1 MPSRSLPTGRPDPS
15 LSLYQLMDPAVLA
28 DPYPLYKKLRE
39 TDPVHW
45 DPYLHAWV
53 VTGYQDCITVLH
65 KFSADRTPNP
75 EQIEAMGLEQLTPI
89 AQVMT
94 KQMLFMDAPAHTRLR
109 KLCSVAFTSRRIET
123 MRAHIAEIAE
133 ALIAKALP
141 QGKIDLIAD
150 FAAPLPAIVTAG
162 MLGVPTDDHPQLKAW
177 SADFAEMLG
186 NFQHNPDR
194 AARVLKSVEEM
205 QDYFRAAIRE
215 QERLPREG
223 LIHSLMTAEV
233 DGARL
238 SEEEIIANTIVT
250 MVGGQETTTNLI
262 GNGML
267 TLLRNPAALAQL
279 RDDPSIIDS
288 AVEELLR
295 YESPSQHTA
304 RIAPEDGELGGKHI
318 KKRDAVMAVMAAG
331 NRDPQRFADP
341 DTLDLKRPD
350 NRHLAFGWAAHFCF
364 GAPLARMEGQI
375 AFTALLD
382 RLKDIA
388 LPPQL
393 LTWRENL
400 GLRGLKALNVTFRA
414 V

>member
-1 MPSRSLPTGRPDPS
+1 MDPS
-15 LSLYQLMDPAVLA
+15 VLA

-75 EQIEAMGLEQLTPI
+75 EQIKAMGIEQLAPI

-94 KQMLFMDAPAHTRLR
+94 KQMLFMDAPTHTRLR

-133 ALIAKALP
+133 TLIARALP
-141 QGKIDLIAD
+141 KGKIDLIAD
-150 FAAPLPAIVTAG
+150 FAAPLPAIVTAE
-162 MLGVPTDDHPQLKAW
+162 MLGVPTDDHEQLKSW

-186 NFQHNPDR
+186 NFQHDPDR

-205 QDYFRAAIRE
+205 QEYFRAAIRE

-223 LIHSLMTAEV
+223 LIHSLMTTEV
-233 DGARL
+233 EGARL
-238 SEEEIIANTIVT
+238 TEEEIIANTIVT

-267 TLLRNPAALAQL
+267 TLLRNPTALTQL
-279 RDDPSIIDS
+279 RDDPAIIET

-304 RIAPEDGELGGKHI
+304 RIAPEDCELGGKRI

-331 NRDPQRFADP
+331 NRDPARFADP
-341 DTLDLKRPD
+341 DKLDLLRQD

-375 AFTALLD
+375 AFTALLN

-400 GLRGLKALNVTFRA
+400 GLRGLKALNATFRA
-414 V
+414 A